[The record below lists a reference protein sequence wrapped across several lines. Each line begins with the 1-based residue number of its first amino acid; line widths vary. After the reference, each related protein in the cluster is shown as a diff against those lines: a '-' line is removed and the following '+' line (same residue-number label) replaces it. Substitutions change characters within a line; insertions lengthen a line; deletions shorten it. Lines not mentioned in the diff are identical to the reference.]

1 MINPLPTATYLAC
14 LQSSDLPEKR
24 ITPRNVIKYEIK
36 PNFIPANSV
45 QRVAEEE
52 LSIGIYIPSSI
63 VIISFSVSTQRLRD
77 NTISYPQ
84 LPRH

>member
-1 MINPLPTATYLAC
+1 M
-14 LQSSDLPEKR
+14 
-24 ITPRNVIKYEIK
+24 TPRNVIKYEIK
-36 PNFIPANSV
+36 LNFIPASSV
-45 QRVAEEE
+45 QRVAKEE